1 MKSLLV
7 GTRRYLYKVYNYH
20 DSRAY
25 GYKRS
30 GILFW
35 LDGLDETGMILVK
48 PLWNL
53 CYYFVP
59 LCVFVIILCD
69 IFKYNLIEVVL
80 TYNSNFRK

>member
-7 GTRRYLYKVYNYH
+7 GTGRYLYKVYNYH
-20 DSRAY
+20 DSRACS
-25 GYKRS
+25 YKRS

-35 LDGLDETGMILVK
+35 LDGLDGSGMVLAK

-53 CYYFVP
+53 CDYFVP
-59 LCVFVIILCD
+59 LCAFVIILCD
-69 IFKYNLIEVVL
+69 IIKYILIGVVL